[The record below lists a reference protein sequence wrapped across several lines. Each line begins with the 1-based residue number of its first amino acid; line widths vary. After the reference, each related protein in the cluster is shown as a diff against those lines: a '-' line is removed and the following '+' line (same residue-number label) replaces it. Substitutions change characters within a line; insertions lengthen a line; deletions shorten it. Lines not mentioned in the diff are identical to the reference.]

1 MAVHYTVTACSSS
14 NLEQS
19 LQKYSGDKVQYSYI
33 VCAYASTIQ
42 AWSLSVQEIRALRNE
57 VRCELDIHELSNLMD
72 IIEGAWQRN
81 SSRLYRMLWIGMDEC
96 IANDFTHST
105 VTQTHT
111 HRYTNICTHAHRGL
125 HGDHVRFAIS
135 GLKLKL
141 GSSSA

>member
-19 LQKYSGDKVQYSYI
+19 LQKYSGNKVQYFYI
-33 VCAYASTIQ
+33 VCAYASTTQ

-57 VRCELDIHELSNLMD
+57 VRCELDIHELSNMMD

-81 SSRLYRMLWIGMDEC
+81 SSRLYSMLWIGMDEC

-105 VTQTHT
+105 VTYTHT
-111 HRYTNICTHAHRGL
+111 HRNTNICTHAHRGL

>member
-19 LQKYSGDKVQYSYI
+19 LQKYSGNTQYFYI
-33 VCAYASTIQ
+33 VCAYASTTQ

-57 VRCELDIHELSNLMD
+57 VRCELDIHELSNMMD

-96 IANDFTHST
+96 IANDFTRST
-105 VTQTHT
+105 VTHTHT
-111 HRYTNICTHAHRGL
+111 ETQIYAHMPIAAFTATMCGL
-125 HGDHVRFAIS
+125 QYQA
-135 GLKLKL
+135 
-141 GSSSA
+141 

>member
-19 LQKYSGDKVQYSYI
+19 LQKYSGDKVQYFYI

-57 VRCELDIHELSNLMD
+57 VRCELDIHELSNMMD
-72 IIEGAWQRN
+72 ITEGAWQRN

-105 VTQTHT
+105 ATHT
-111 HRYTNICTHAHRGL
+111 HRHTNICTHGHRGL
-125 HGDHVRFAIS
+125 HSDHVRFAIS